1 MGGLLASPSSGPTT
15 AAPAAAPAVPQM
27 SSHDKAV
34 MDLKVTR
41 DKLHKYKKKAERER
55 ETLIIKAKEQLKL
68 GRKDKAAVVLKAKR
82 YKEQML
88 SKLEGQLDNVAQL
101 ITSIE
106 TAQLTTQIMNTLDA
120 GNKVLKQLN
129 EEMPIE
135 KIEEIM
141 QDSAEAV
148 AYQEEVAALLSQ
160 SLTSEDTVAVDEEM
174 AEMEK
179 ELLGEPV
186 HLPAAPKT
194 KVEIEVKEQEQE
206 PEPVRQREMVAN

>member
-1 MGGLLASPSSGPTT
+1 MGGLLASPASGPAP
-15 AAPAAAPAVPQM
+15 AAPAAPVVPQL

-55 ETLIIKAKEQLKL
+55 ETLIAKAKEQMKL
-68 GRKDKAAVVLKAKR
+68 GRKDKAAVALKAKR

-101 ITSIE
+101 INSIE
-106 TAQLTTQIMNTLDA
+106 TAQLTSQIMNTLDT
-120 GNKVLKQLN
+120 GNKVLKRLN

-179 ELLGEPV
+179 ELLGEPL
-186 HLPAAPKT
+186 HLPAPPT
-194 KVEIEVKEQEQE
+194 TRVEIGHEE
-206 PEPVRQREMVAN
+206 PEKAPVRQKQMVPN